1 MKIDLWNRRSFLNA
15 TGAFTLTG
23 TAPALHAA
31 EPAPETTHI
40 RIVHFAVSC
49 QANVYVA
56 EALLKAEG
64 FTDVQY
70 VAADNLMGEQVADGR
85 ADFVQND
92 AAAFMLGLDA
102 GLPLVVVAGIHSGC
116 WELIAQKS
124 IRSVRDLK
132 GKTVAAV
139 PRSSHRAFVT
149 VMTGAAGLDPNKDI
163 VWHEHAMYD
172 SMRKFEQGTIDA
184 FMGFAPEPQILRSKN
199 LGHTLLSTLTD
210 PPWSQY
216 FCCLMGTNRDFLRKN
231 PVATKRALRA
241 LMKASDLCASQPELA
256 TRTLMAR
263 SGGKDFEFTLRSV
276 KDIGYRKWRDY
287 SAEDTMR
294 YWGLRLREYGM
305 IKSDPKKLLAQGTD
319 WRYFDHLKKEMKT

>member
-1 MKIDLWNRRSFLNA
+1 MMIDQWNRRSFLNA
-15 TGAFTLTG
+15 TGALSLAG
-23 TAPALHAA
+23 AAPVLRAA
-31 EPAPETTHI
+31 EPALETTRI
-40 RIVHFAVSC
+40 RIVHFPTSC
-49 QANVYVA
+49 SANMYVA

-64 FTDVQY
+64 FTEVQF

-85 ADFVQND
+85 ADLVQND
-92 AAAFMLGLDA
+92 GAAFMLGLDA

-149 VMTGAAGLDPNKDI
+149 VMSAAAGLDPNKDI
-163 VWHEHAMYD
+163 VWHEHAIGD
-172 SMRKFEQGTIDA
+172 SMRQFEQGTIDA
-184 FMGFAPEPQILRSKN
+184 FMGFSPEPQILRSKN

-216 FCCLMGTNRDFLRKN
+216 FCCLMGTNRDFLRRN
-231 PVATKRALRA
+231 PIATKRALRA

-256 TRTLMAR
+256 TRALMAR
-263 SGGKDFEFTLRSV
+263 GFGKDFEFALRSV

-294 YWGLRLREYGM
+294 YWGLRLREFG
-305 IKSDPKKLLAQGTD
+305 ITKSDPKKLLAQGTD
-319 WRYFDHLKKEMKT
+319 WRFFDQLKKEIKA